1 MKIVKVTFTTTL
13 FVSSMDQIFFLYFL
27 YKKIMDGILERFE
40 TLGKELLNDLE
51 NIEDKLFFYE
61 QRMESENID
70 IVNDLQNFFCEG
82 DSYLVNTTNDMY
94 SAYLNDLH
102 QTLQQINI
110 VGGNLLDNV
119 IVQELQIIEV
129 WMDLVLEYPA
139 RDIDNIMIE
148 VDRAVGIIQRC
159 LRFIR
164 SERQRRLIETQK
176 RVEISKLLSLRLGPS
191 FAETMDPRMLE
202 SIVEMV

>member
-1 MKIVKVTFTTTL
+1 
-13 FVSSMDQIFFLYFL
+13 MDN
-27 YKKIMDGILERFE
+27 ILERFE
-40 TLGKELLNDLE
+40 TLGQELLNDLE

-61 QRMESENID
+61 QKMEFEGID

-102 QTLQQINI
+102 QILQQINI
-110 VGGNLLDNV
+110 VGGNLLDNL
-119 IVQELQIIEV
+119 IIQELQLIEV
-129 WMDLVLEYPA
+129 WMDLVLEYPE

-148 VDRAVGIIQRC
+148 VERAINIIQRC
-159 LRFIR
+159 LLFIR
-164 SERQRRLIETQK
+164 SERQRILNESYKRL
-176 RVEISKLLSLRLGPS
+176 VISELLSERLGPS

-202 SIVEMV
+202 SIVEII

>member
-1 MKIVKVTFTTTL
+1 
-13 FVSSMDQIFFLYFL
+13 MDN
-27 YKKIMDGILERFE
+27 ILERFE
-40 TLGKELLNDLE
+40 TLGQELLNDLE

-61 QRMESENID
+61 QKMEFEDID
-70 IVNDLQNFFCEG
+70 IINDLQNFFCEG

-102 QTLQQINI
+102 QILQQINI

-129 WMDLVLEYPA
+129 WMDLVLEYPE

-148 VDRAVGIIQRC
+148 VERAVDIIQRC

-164 SERQRRLIETQK
+164 SERQRILIESQK
-176 RVEISKLLSLRLGPS
+176 RVEISKLLSERLGPN
-191 FAETMDPRMLE
+191 FAQTMDPRMLE
-202 SIVEMV
+202 SIIERI

>member
-1 MKIVKVTFTTTL
+1 
-13 FVSSMDQIFFLYFL
+13 MDN
-27 YKKIMDGILERFE
+27 ILQRFE
-40 TLGKELLNDLE
+40 TLGQDLLNDLE

-61 QRMESENID
+61 QKMEFEDID

-102 QTLQQINI
+102 QTLQEINT

-129 WMDLVLEYPA
+129 WMNLVLEYPE
-139 RDIDNIMIE
+139 RDIDNVAVE
-148 VDRAVGIIQRC
+148 VDRAVDIIQRC
-159 LRFIR
+159 LLFIR
-164 SERQRRLIETQK
+164 LERQRRLIESQK
-176 RVEISKLLSLRLGPS
+176 RVAISKLLSSRLGPS

-202 SIVEMV
+202 SIIERI

>member
-1 MKIVKVTFTTTL
+1 
-13 FVSSMDQIFFLYFL
+13 
-27 YKKIMDGILERFE
+27 MDGILERFE

-61 QRMESENID
+61 QLMESENID

-202 SIVEMV
+202 SIVERI

>member
-1 MKIVKVTFTTTL
+1 
-13 FVSSMDQIFFLYFL
+13 MDN
-27 YKKIMDGILERFE
+27 ILQRFE
-40 TLGKELLNDLE
+40 TLGQELLNDLE

-61 QRMESENID
+61 QKMESENID

-102 QTLQQINI
+102 QTLQHINI

-119 IVQELQIIEV
+119 IIQELQIIEV
-129 WMDLVLEYPA
+129 WMDLVLEYPE

-148 VDRAVGIIQRC
+148 VERAVDTIQRC

-164 SERQRRLIETQK
+164 SERQRRLMETQK
-176 RVEISKLLSLRLGPS
+176 IIEISKLLSERLGPS
-191 FAETMDPRMLE
+191 FAETIDPLLLQ
-202 SIVEMV
+202 SIVERI

>member
-1 MKIVKVTFTTTL
+1 
-13 FVSSMDQIFFLYFL
+13 MDN
-27 YKKIMDGILERFE
+27 ILQRFE
-40 TLGKELLNDLE
+40 TLGKDLLNDLE
-51 NIEDKLFFYE
+51 NIEEFLFIYE
-61 QRMESENID
+61 QQMETQEIYILEDLENKFTISETK
-70 IVNDLQNFFCEG
+70 
-82 DSYLVNTTNDMY
+82 LVNKTNNIY
-94 SAYLNDLH
+94 RSYLNDLH

-129 WMDLVLEYPA
+129 WMNLVLEYPE

-148 VDRAVGIIQRC
+148 VERAVDIIQRC

-164 SERQRRLIETQK
+164 SERQRILIETQK
-176 RVEISKLLSLRLGPS
+176 RVAISKLLSTRLGPS

-202 SIVEMV
+202 SIIEMV

>member
-1 MKIVKVTFTTTL
+1 MDNTL
-13 FVSSMDQIFFLYFL
+13 Q
-27 YKKIMDGILERFE
+27 RFE
-40 TLGKELLNDLE
+40 TLGQELLNDLE

-61 QRMESENID
+61 QKMEFEDID
-70 IVNDLQNFFCEG
+70 IVDDLQNFFCEG
-82 DSYLVNTTNDMY
+82 DSYLVNTTNNMY

-129 WMDLVLEYPA
+129 WMDLVLEYPE

-148 VDRAVGIIQRC
+148 VERAIDIIQRC

-164 SERQRRLIETQK
+164 SERQRILIESQK
-176 RVEISKLLSLRLGPS
+176 RLVMSKLLSERLGPN
-191 FAETMDPRMLE
+191 FAQIMDQRMLE
-202 SIVEMV
+202 SIIEMV